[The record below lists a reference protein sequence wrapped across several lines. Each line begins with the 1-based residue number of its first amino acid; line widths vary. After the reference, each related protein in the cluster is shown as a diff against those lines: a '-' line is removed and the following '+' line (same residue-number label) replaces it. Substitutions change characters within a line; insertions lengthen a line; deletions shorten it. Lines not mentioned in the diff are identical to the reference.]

1 MAFPITKNLDR
12 ATNCTWV
19 DPNDQTQYA
28 AQRATALSAQAEYPV
43 YAKGI
48 LDAVGPEIVLGDN
61 SISAPGKHL
70 SSLTINDGER
80 FKCSAE
86 VKVNQITYKRRGTN
100 GAYEPWVLPFDYTID
115 ASMLSGGKEFYRFDK
130 DAAGNILTKKIESGA
145 TYQVAANEPLAF
157 RSTNADEISFQ
168 MKLVKDGKSQPMTIR
183 MPLNGVTGSITNTK
197 DIANVMVTYDNIP
210 AEKIAKEQMY
220 LWDSSKEEFVLSDGT
235 QGAIPFRFYL
245 QYFDKA
251 TGNLLKYEQTD
262 WARKKRNGGGSQQ
275 AQRRRVAE
283 SASFSELISE
293 GWQPIFLDPK
303 IMPEVTAKMLDDY
316 EILALSD
323 IYDTEAA
330 GTDTKRYAV
339 TVIYEPV
346 EEGTTLPCAL
356 PLLVRAKRA
365 DAEPLVT
372 DQMGIEIDEALKR
385 VEEEVGVDELLD
397 YYDQIHYWCST
408 FHGYYDVWQMPM
420 PERNSVL
427 SEYGALL
434 FNNLGKNP
442 YFSRIA
448 ADDNSVLLYPMS
460 YFFTAFD
467 NKTYENLP
475 LDNDRIEI
483 VVYGSID
490 QSETTGIE
498 DVSGKMDD
506 VRGKMDDVRDAYNLQ
521 GQKVDSSYRG
531 IIIKNGRK
539 IFKR

>member
-1 MAFPITKNLDR
+1 
-12 ATNCTWV
+12 
-19 DPNDQTQYA
+19 
-28 AQRATALSAQAEYPV
+28 
-43 YAKGI
+43 
-48 LDAVGPEIVLGDN
+48 
-61 SISAPGKHL
+61 
-70 SSLTINDGER
+70 
-80 FKCSAE
+80 
-86 VKVNQITYKRRGTN
+86 
-100 GAYEPWVLPFDYTID
+100 
-115 ASMLSGGKEFYRFDK
+115 
-130 DAAGNILTKKIESGA
+130 
-145 TYQVAANEPLAF
+145 
-157 RSTNADEISFQ
+157 
-168 MKLVKDGKSQPMTIR
+168 
-183 MPLNGVTGSITNTK
+183 
-197 DIANVMVTYDNIP
+197 MVTYDTIP
-210 AEKIAKEQMY
+210 AEKIAKERMH

-356 PLLVRAKRA
+356 PLLVRAKRV